1 MTESPQFLHSVLDS
15 ISAHI
20 AVIDQRGL
28 IVFTNQ
34 SWRDFARQNDC
45 TDCGHWL
52 GVDYL
57 SVCQQA
63 MAAGD
68 DYAAEAVR
76 GIAEVIERVRE
87 SFQLEYPCHS
97 PDRKRWFIMRASSF
111 MLDGQP
117 YFVLAH
123 EDITE
128 RKIAEQRVLDLARVD
143 GLTGVYNRRYF
154 DEFLEKEWRRCC
166 RQGQPISLA
175 LLDIDHFKLLNDHY
189 GHQYGDDCLRQVGE
203 VLNRFGRRAGDLCA
217 RYGGEEFALVFGSTP
232 LEGALAVVRQIVAA
246 IEALRAA
253 NEVSPTRPVM
263 TVSVGLAALYP
274 RRGLKPAALI
284 EAADR
289 LLYRA
294 KETGRDRVVCEHE

>member
-1 MTESPQFLHSVLDS
+1 MTESPQFLQSVLDS

-20 AVIDQRGL
+20 AVIDQRG
-28 IVFTNQ
+28 IIIFTNQ
-34 SWRDFARQNDC
+34 AWRDFAGQNGCSDPRN
-45 TDCGHWL
+45 WE

-57 SVCQQA
+57 AICQQA

-68 DYAAEAVR
+68 GHAAAAMR
-76 GIAEVIERVRE
+76 GIAEVIEGVRE

-111 MLDGQP
+111 TLNRQS

-123 EDITE
+123 EDTTE
-128 RKIAEQRVLDLARVD
+128 RKIAEQRVLDLARID

-189 GHQYGDDCLRQVGE
+189 GHQYGDDCLRKIGE

-232 LEGALAVVRQIVAA
+232 LEGALVVVQQIVAA
-246 IEALRAA
+246 IETLKVA
-253 NEVSPTRPVM
+253 NEASPTRPVI
-263 TVSVGLAALYP
+263 TVSVGLTTLYP
-274 RRGLKPAALI
+274 RRGTKPAALI

-294 KETGRDRVVCEHE
+294 KDTGRDRVVCDQE